1 MENEVYERDYG
12 TLLSEPDPAQRTMLK
27 RMGAFLHDIDMQQP
41 RMISPRGKFT
51 YDHLLRECDAY
62 CRLCCGKIRAVIDY
76 QDWDA
81 KIVLILPALCC
92 FIAEQ
97 KELFLDI
104 LLHAKAFSFLPVEN
118 TAAVAVEI
126 RIEYFEKLP
135 CGSEEESGD
144 IMMEHIRAAAEK
156 MCRGDPVLMEKV
168 RKIFEKYELDNTE

>member
-1 MENEVYERDYG
+1 MENEVYERDYRAFR
-12 TLLSEPDPAQRTMLK
+12 TEPDPAQKLMLK
-27 RMGAFLHDIDMQQP
+27 RVGEFLHNISIQQP
-41 RMISPRGKFT
+41 RMISPKGQAI
-51 YDHLLRECDAY
+51 YDYLLRECDAY
-62 CRLCCGKIRAVIDY
+62 CRLCCGKIRAVIDN

-81 KIVLILPALCC
+81 KVVLILPALCC

-135 CGSEEESGD
+135 CSSEEESGD
-144 IMMEHIRAAAEK
+144 IMMEYMRAAAEK
-156 MCRGDPVLMEKV
+156 MCGGNPALMEKAWE
-168 RKIFEKYELDNTE
+168 IFEKYEQNNAE

>member
-12 TLLSEPDPAQRTMLK
+12 TLLSEPDPAQKTMLK

-41 RMISPRGKFT
+41 RVISPRGRFI

-76 QDWDA
+76 QNWEA
-81 KIVLILPALCC
+81 KIVLILPALYCR
-92 FIAEQ
+92 AVEQ
-97 KELFLDI
+97 KALLFDI
-104 LLHAKAFSFLPVEN
+104 LLHTKAVSFLPVEN

-135 CGSEEESGD
+135 CGAEEESGD
-144 IMMEHIRAAAEK
+144 IMIEHMRAAAEK

-168 RKIFEKYELDNTE
+168 RKIFEKYEPDNIE